1 MHLSLVCHWLIR
13 MNRMSPRLVHLKVT
27 IVMPIRSLQ
36 MNFHQSLAIVAI
48 KAEKNTKLAECG
60 QSHRHL
66 DSFLRITIVAEE
78 PSLS

>member
-1 MHLSLVCHWLIR
+1 
-13 MNRMSPRLVHLKVT
+13 MSPRHVHLKVT
-27 IVMPIRSLQ
+27 IVRPIRSLQ
-36 MNFHQSLAIVAI
+36 MNFHQSLAIVAIVAI

>member
-1 MHLSLVCHWLIR
+1 
-13 MNRMSPRLVHLKVT
+13 MSPRLVHLKVT

-48 KAEKNTKLAECG
+48 VAIVAIKGEKNTKLAKCG

-66 DSFLRITIVAEE
+66 DSFLRIIIVAEE